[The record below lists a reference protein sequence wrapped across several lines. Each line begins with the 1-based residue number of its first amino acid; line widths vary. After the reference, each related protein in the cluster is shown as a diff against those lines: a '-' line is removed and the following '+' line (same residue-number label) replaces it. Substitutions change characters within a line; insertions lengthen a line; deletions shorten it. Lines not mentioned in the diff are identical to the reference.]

1 MITQAPCV
9 LIAVGSEEQRSLIAG
24 MLKNEPW
31 QIVGASESEVVIELA
46 RAQRADLILLDAQMS
61 GMDGFEICRRMRLDS
76 GLRLMPVVLVSSL
89 DDLDSRVA
97 ALDAGA
103 DDFLSR
109 PLEQNEVVARVRSL
123 IRIKSMRDRLED
135 VQHVILSLAKAAE
148 AKDRFTVRH
157 AERVSR
163 SACDLALHVGL
174 ANDVIEQ
181 LRTGALIHDV
191 GKIAVPDYVLN
202 KPGPL
207 TPAEFDLVKRHT
219 VVGSEIIAP
228 LASQAEL
235 RSIVRSHHERYD
247 GHGYPDGLAG
257 EKIPLTA
264 RIVAVC
270 DAFDAMVNERPYRPA
285 MPQEVALA
293 KLLEGKDS
301 QWDGRL
307 VESFVE
313 LMR

>member
-1 MITQAPCV
+1 M
-9 LIAVGSEEQRSLIAG
+9 IAG

>member
-1 MITQAPCV
+1 M
-9 LIAVGSEEQRSLIAG
+9 IAG

-247 GHGYPDGLAG
+247 KHGYPDGLAG